1 MSRLQ
6 SLKPHHLLLGAI
18 AAILI
23 WLVGCGGQLPASLGG
38 GTLGSTTDPGGGGAP
53 APSCAAAPAVL
64 SPNAND
70 SSTADSPHLARHGG
84 GCPGGGSGSHHGHS
98 TRRHGSHS
106 HGHGHGHRRHHFDD
120 DREHTS
126 SSRRCDCDRAH
137 VPASH
142 GLASVCGHSAPTTAA
157 A

>member
-6 SLKPHHLLLGAI
+6 SLKPHHFLLGAI
-18 AAILI
+18 AAIVI

-38 GTLGSTTDPGGGGAP
+38 GTLGSATDPGGGAP
-53 APSCAAAPAVL
+53 APSCTAAPAAVP
-64 SPNAND
+64 SPNATD
-70 SSTADSPHLARHGG
+70 SSTAASPHLARHGGG

-98 TRRHGSHS
+98 THRHGS
-106 HGHGHGHRRHHFDD
+106 HGHGHGHRRHHSDD
-120 DREHTS
+120 DRS
-126 SSRRCDCDRAH
+126 SSRRCDCDRTHH

-142 GLASVCGHSAPTTAA
+142 DLASVCGHSAPTTAA

>member
-38 GTLGSTTDPGGGGAP
+38 GTLGTPTEPGGGGAP
-53 APSCAAAPAVL
+53 APSCAAAPAV
-64 SPNAND
+64 PNA
-70 SSTADSPHLARHGG
+70 STADSPHLVRHSG
-84 GCPGGGSGSHHGHS
+84 GCPGDGSGSHHGHS
-98 TRRHGSHS
+98 THRHGSHSHS
-106 HGHGHGHRRHHFDD
+106 HGHGHRHHFDD

-126 SSRRCDCDRAH
+126 SSRQCDCDRAH
-137 VPASH
+137 HAPASH
-142 GLASVCGHSAPTTAA
+142 DLASVRRHSAPTTAA